1 MKTEIENKE
10 LRKII
15 DMSYQSGYDIAIEK
29 AVKWLQKNAENYIWF
44 FEDDCGMKDNFIE
57 EFKNALKEV

>member
-1 MKTEIENKE
+1 
-10 LRKII
+10 
-15 DMSYQSGYDIAIEK
+15 MSYQSGYDIAIEK